1 MENPVYSN
9 KITKVVITPKRTADG
24 AEVRGGLEPVRIDNI
39 VGEILYYET
48 LFSPTTTATIIIA
61 NPNAKQKLADTFQIQ
76 GGEKIEFELMDYVSK
91 NNKDT
96 GYGLKQTMY
105 VDQVTAYNSNQ
116 FVEVFKLN
124 CSSTWVD
131 TLDNIQVTG
140 TLTGTASNIANQIYK
155 TNFNKDITYRDP
167 STEQISAVF
176 GATKKDEPFP
186 AIIELA
192 SKASTKNNAG
202 FFFYQTKFGHHFKSL
217 DGLIEEG
224 KAKKNQ
230 QTGAL
235 YEYTYTG
242 INPGIENPN
251 ISAVT
256 ILSLDQ
262 RFNNWTFKKAA
273 RFDQGIRTSF
283 DPITSQSFYQ
293 PISGGEAPEN
303 YYKYEG
309 LDLKTVFENPEDFK
323 KALEASNFKFSGKPE
338 MIFRNPDDFCLL
350 SENPYKTK
358 VPATA
363 RYTNFFARMITMVV
377 PANTSLIAGSAV
389 KLNIKKVKEGV
400 NCSTEDEIIDTDAA
414 GLYIVAAVCHAFDQQ
429 KAYSSVFLVR
439 DLPFRKKN

>member
-1 MENPVYSN
+1 MENPVFSN
-9 KITKVVITPKRTADG
+9 KITKVVITPRRSANG
-24 AEVRGGLEPVRIDNI
+24 EEARGFDPVRIDNV

-61 NPNAKQKLADTFQIQ
+61 NPNAKQKITDAFQIQ

-96 GYGLKQTMY
+96 GYGIKQTMY
-105 VDQVTAYNSNQ
+105 VDQVTAYTSNQ

-124 CSSTWVD
+124 CSSTWND

-140 TLTGTASNIANQIYK
+140 TLSGTASNIANQIYK
-155 TNFNKDITYRDP
+155 TNFNKDIPYRDQ
-167 STEQISAVF
+167 STEQISATF
-176 GATKKDEPFP
+176 GLTKKDEPFP

-217 DGLIEEG
+217 DGLIQEG

-230 QTGAL
+230 QTGAA

-242 INPGIENPN
+242 VNPGVENPN
-251 ISAVT
+251 VSAVT
-256 ILSLDQ
+256 ILHLDQ

-273 RFDQGIRTSF
+273 RYDQGIKASF
-283 DPITSQSFYQ
+283 DPITGQPFYL
-293 PISGGEAPEN
+293 PIGGGQAPEN

-309 LDLKTVFENPEDFK
+309 LDLKTVFENPEAFQ
-323 KALEASNFKFSGKPE
+323 KAIEASNFKFSGKPE
-338 MIFRNPDDFCLL
+338 MIFRNPDDFCIL

-400 NCSTEDEIIDTDAA
+400 NCSTEDEIVDTDAA

-439 DLPFRKKN
+439 DLPFRTEN